1 MDFSKRRNFKPGNFP
16 HFFLFFKKSLKT
28 YTFFRTFTFGVGTP
42 IQNGVSPAIVLAST
56 AMLGILLVVLITSG
70 IVCIVKKLKKRVDE
84 QQQQPN
90 YRPI

>member
-1 MDFSKRRNFKPGNFP
+1 MRLEKRF
-16 HFFLFFKKSLKT
+16 LKT
-28 YTFFRTFTFGVGTP
+28 NSLLLVTILTNNLKIFFSRTFTFGVGTP